1 MSPDKARLL
10 RIATYA
16 SVITAVVLI
25 ASKLVAW
32 LLTGSVSVLAS
43 LVDSAMDAG
52 ASTVN
57 LIAVHYALQPADAE
71 HRFGHG
77 KAESL
82 AGLGQATFIAGSA
95 VFLVLHA
102 IDRILH
108 PQPLTQIGVGVLV
121 MVFAIA
127 ATMVLLTIQRY
138 VIKRTQSTAVRADA
152 LHYATDV
159 LTNAATLVALV
170 LATMGWPGLDPVFAL
185 LIAAYILFSAWRIGH
200 EAFHLLIDRELPDDE
215 RRRIETIALSDARV
229 HGIHGLRTRLSGR
242 TPIIQLHLELD
253 DNLSL
258 VQAHAIATDVSQ
270 SIRAQFPDAD
280 IVIHQDP
287 FSLGDESRT
296 D

>member
-1 MSPDKARLL
+1 M